1 GYLDILVCHYKVWI
15 NGFHDAGMTILWGS
29 EKGFENWNSQWLP
42 GFTPLGPVIADFD
55 QDGYLDIFA
64 PAYHGDA
71 IREDIAM
78 YLYWG
83 SEKGFS
89 SDEKTT
95 FIGNSGTDALAAD
108 FDKDGLIDLAIAQ
121 HTIHGSHAQAK
132 SVIYYND
139 GARFTRSSIRREEL
153 SSPGVH
159 WMWNK
164 DMGNA
169 ADRSWSESYTSRVF
183 SWDRPLTRLF

>member
-1 GYLDILVCHYKVWI
+1 SSSGFDLSNRHSFASPGRSSSPMVADFDKDGWLDIVVSSYSENKIRIFKGSEAGFDENRQVILPMHAAIDLEVADLDADGYLDILVCHYKDWI

-78 YLYWG
+78 YLY
-83 SEKGFS
+83 
-89 SDEKTT
+89 
-95 FIGNSGTDALAAD
+95 
-108 FDKDGLIDLAIAQ
+108 
-121 HTIHGSHAQAK
+121 
-132 SVIYYND
+132 
-139 GARFTRSSIRREEL
+139 
-153 SSPGVH
+153 
-159 WMWNK
+159 
-164 DMGNA
+164 
-169 ADRSWSESYTSRVF
+169 
-183 SWDRPLTRLF
+183 